1 MTDSAIA
8 LDTYFGIKSG
18 MTRVFDEQGNHV
30 PVTVVK
36 LIPNLITQVKTQ
48 EKEGYT
54 AYQVGYAEKRES
66 LLTKP
71 VKGHLAKA
79 SVSQNLTQFSE
90 VKVDNADNASLGK
103 ALSLA
108 SFAPGT
114 YIDVTGVS
122 KGKGFAGVQKRYNFR
137 GGPASHG
144 SHFHR
149 RVGSIGNRATPGR
162 VFKNKKMPGHM
173 GVDTKTIQNLTVF
186 EINTE
191 KGYLLIKGSVPGGK
205 NGFIRIVKALKKQ

>member
-1 MTDSAIA
+1 MTDSVIA

-30 PVTVVK
+30 PVTVIK

-71 VKGHLAKA
+71 VKGHLVKA

-90 VKVDNADNASLGK
+90 VKVENADAAYLGK
-103 ALSLA
+103 ALSLD

-114 YIDVTGVS
+114 YIDVTGIS

-186 EINTE
+186 EVNKE
-191 KGYLLIKGSVPGGK
+191 KGYLLIRGSVPGGK

>member
-1 MTDSAIA
+1 MTDSVIA
-8 LDTYFGIKSG
+8 LDTYFGVKSG

-48 EKEGYT
+48 EKEGYS
-54 AYQVGYAEKRES
+54 AYQIGYAEKREA
-66 LLTKP
+66 LLNKP
-71 VKGHLAKA
+71 TKGHLAKA
-79 SVSQNLTQFSE
+79 TVTENLTQFSE
-90 VKVDNADNASLGK
+90 VKMNEVDSSALGK
-103 ALSLA
+103 PVGLNNFPA
-108 SFAPGT
+108 GT
-114 YIDVTGVS
+114 YVDVTGIS

-173 GVDTKTIQNLTVF
+173 GVDVKTIQNMTVF
-186 EINTE
+186 EVNLE
-191 KGYLLIKGSVPGGK
+191 KGYLLLRGSVPGGK